1 MQYQFHA
8 QPMITYAEGS
18 SALIGKMLKKCGV
31 PAGAAILM
39 VHGKNVKASGLV
51 DGIEQALQ
59 AEEYRLTAF
68 NKVES
73 DAPVEI
79 IREGVAFAKENKVQ
93 AVVALGGGSCL
104 DIAKAI
110 SIMLSNEG
118 DILNYVGMDVV
129 PNRRNVVFAAIPT
142 TCGTGSEVT
151 DGGVVYDTEH
161 NVKLP
166 FWDSFAAPDI
176 ALLDPLLL
184 AKLPKRLMAQT
195 ALDAMAH
202 SVEAYTSAVA
212 SPMADALALGAI
224 DIIVN
229 QLPIAYN
236 KEANSEELGML
247 LSASTM
253 AGIAFNRSSVHV
265 GHAIAHAM
273 GALAHIHHGAAC
285 ALALPLVLR
294 EECKALPEKMKKLA
308 AIFGVDGADALS
320 AEDLGKRLA
329 EKMEAFTAQF
339 GITSF
344 AEYNVSAEQVETAL
358 AYISQDP
365 IAQVSAQPIS
375 VDTIREYLNSK
386 LH

>member
-8 QPMITYAEGS
+8 QPMITYAEGA
-18 SALIGKMLKKCGV
+18 SALIGKMLKKCGI
-31 PAGAAILM
+31 PAGANVLM

-51 DGIEQALQ
+51 DGVEQALL
-59 AEEYRLTAF
+59 AESYKLVTF

-73 DAPVEI
+73 DAPVGI
-79 IREGVAFAKENKVQ
+79 IREGTAFAKEHNVL

-110 SIMLSNEG
+110 SIMMSNEG

-151 DGGVVYDTEH
+151 DGGVVFDTEH

-184 AKLPKRLMAQT
+184 AKLPKHLIAQT

-202 SVEAYTSAVA
+202 SVEGYTSAVA

-224 DIIVN
+224 EIIVN
-229 QLPIAYN
+229 QLPAAYTKGDN
-236 KEANSEELGML
+236 MAELGML

-265 GHAIAHAM
+265 GHSIAHAV

-285 ALALPLVLR
+285 ALALPLIVR
-294 EECKALPEKMKKLA
+294 EESKALPEKMKKVA
-308 AIFGVDGADALS
+308 AIFGVEGIDALS
-320 AEDLGKRLA
+320 PEDLGKRLA

-344 AEYNVSAEQVETAL
+344 AAYHVTAEQVETAIG
-358 AYISQDP
+358 YISQDP

-375 VDTIREYLNSK
+375 LDTIREYLISK
-386 LH
+386 I

>member
-8 QPMITYAEGS
+8 QPMITYAEGA
-18 SALIGKMLKKCGV
+18 SALIGKMLKKCGI
-31 PAGAAILM
+31 PAGANVLM

-51 DGIEQALQ
+51 DGVEQALL
-59 AEEYRLTAF
+59 AESYKLVTF

-73 DAPVEI
+73 DAPVGI
-79 IREGVAFAKENKVQ
+79 IREGTAFAKEHNVL

-110 SIMLSNEG
+110 SIMMSNEG
-118 DILNYVGMDVV
+118 DILNYVSMDVV

-151 DGGVVYDTEH
+151 DGGVVFDTEN

-184 AKLPKRLMAQT
+184 AKLPKHLIAQT

-202 SVEAYTSAVA
+202 SVEGYTSAVA
-212 SPMADALALGAI
+212 SPMADALALGTI
-224 DIIVN
+224 EIIVN
-229 QLPIAYN
+229 QLPAAYTKGDN
-236 KEANSEELGML
+236 MAELGML

-253 AGIAFNRSSVHV
+253 GGIAFNRSSVHV
-265 GHAIAHAM
+265 GHSIAHAV

-285 ALALPLVLR
+285 ALALPLIVR
-294 EECKALPEKMKKLA
+294 EESKALPEKMKKVA
-308 AIFGVDGADALS
+308 AIFGVEGVDALS
-320 AEDLGKRLA
+320 PEELGKRLA

-344 AEYNVSAEQVETAL
+344 AAYHVTAEQVETAIG
-358 AYISQDP
+358 YISQDP

-375 VDTIREYLNSK
+375 LDTIREYLISK
-386 LH
+386 I

>member
-8 QPMITYAEGS
+8 QPMITYADGA
-18 SALIGKMLKKCGV
+18 SALIGKMLKKCGI
-31 PAGAAILM
+31 PAGANVLM

-51 DGIEQALQ
+51 DGVEQALL
-59 AEEYRLTAF
+59 AESYKLVTF

-73 DAPVEI
+73 DAPVGI
-79 IREGVAFAKENKVQ
+79 IREGTAFAKEHNVL

-110 SIMLSNEG
+110 SIMMSNEG

-151 DGGVVYDTEH
+151 DGGVVFDTEH

-184 AKLPKRLMAQT
+184 AKLPKHLIAQT

-202 SVEAYTSAVA
+202 SVEGYTSAVA

-224 DIIVN
+224 EIIVN
-229 QLPIAYN
+229 QLPAAYTRDN
-236 KEANSEELGML
+236 NMAELGML

-265 GHAIAHAM
+265 GHSIAHAV

-285 ALALPLVLR
+285 ALALPLIVR
-294 EECKALPEKMKKLA
+294 EESKALPEKMKKVA
-308 AIFGVDGADALS
+308 AIFGVEGIDALS
-320 AEDLGKRLA
+320 PEDLGKRLA

-344 AEYNVSAEQVETAL
+344 AAYHVTAEQVETAIG
-358 AYISQDP
+358 YISQDP

-375 VDTIREYLNSK
+375 LDTIREYLISK
-386 LH
+386 I

>member
-8 QPMITYAEGS
+8 QPMITYAEGA
-18 SALIGKMLKKCGV
+18 SALIGKMLKKCGI
-31 PAGAAILM
+31 PAGATVLM

-51 DGIEQALQ
+51 DGIEQALL
-59 AEEYRLTAF
+59 AEEYKLVAF
-68 NKVES
+68 NKVAS

-79 IREGVAFAKENKVQ
+79 IREGVAFAKENGVV

-110 SIMLSNEG
+110 SIMMSNEG
-118 DILNYVGMDVV
+118 DILNYVGMDIV

-202 SVEAYTSAVA
+202 SVEAFTSAVA

-224 DIIVN
+224 DIIIN
-229 QLPIAYN
+229 QLPAAYEKDDN
-236 KEANSEELGML
+236 QEELGML

-265 GHAIAHAM
+265 GHSIAHAI

-285 ALALPLVLR
+285 ALALPLILR

-308 AIFGVDGADALS
+308 AVMKVENADSMTTEQLGA
-320 AEDLGKRLA
+320 RLA

-339 GITSF
+339 DITSF
-344 AEYNVSAEQVETAL
+344 AEYDVSAEHVETAL

-375 VDTIREYLNSK
+375 LDTIREYLNSK
-386 LH
+386 I

>member
-8 QPMITYAEGS
+8 QPMITYAEGA
-18 SALIGKMLKKCGV
+18 SALIGKMLKKCGI
-31 PAGAAILM
+31 PAGANVLM

-51 DGIEQALQ
+51 DGVEQALL
-59 AEEYRLTAF
+59 AESYKLVTF

-73 DAPVEI
+73 DAPVGI
-79 IREGVAFAKENKVQ
+79 IREGTAFAKEHNVL

-110 SIMLSNEG
+110 SIMMSNEG

-151 DGGVVYDTEH
+151 DGGVVFDTEH

-184 AKLPKRLMAQT
+184 AKLPKHLIAQT

-202 SVEAYTSAVA
+202 SVEGYTSAVA

-224 DIIVN
+224 EIIVN
-229 QLPIAYN
+229 QLPAAYTKDDN
-236 KEANSEELGML
+236 MAELGML

-265 GHAIAHAM
+265 GHSIAHAV

-285 ALALPLVLR
+285 ALALPLIVR
-294 EECKALPEKMKKLA
+294 EESKALPEKMKKVA
-308 AIFGVDGADALS
+308 AIFGVEGIDALS
-320 AEDLGKRLA
+320 PENLGKRLA

-344 AEYNVSAEQVETAL
+344 AAYHVTAEQVETAIG
-358 AYISQDP
+358 YISQDP

-375 VDTIREYLNSK
+375 LDTIREYLISK
-386 LH
+386 I

>member
-8 QPMITYAEGS
+8 QPMITYAEGA
-18 SALIGKMLKKCGV
+18 SALIGKMLKKCGI
-31 PAGAAILM
+31 PAGANVLM

-51 DGIEQALQ
+51 DGVEQALL
-59 AEEYRLTAF
+59 AESYKLVTF

-73 DAPVEI
+73 DAPVGI
-79 IREGVAFAKENKVQ
+79 IREGTAFAKEHNVL

-110 SIMLSNEG
+110 SIMMSNEG

-151 DGGVVYDTEH
+151 DGGVVFDTEH

-184 AKLPKRLMAQT
+184 AKLPKHLIAQT

-202 SVEAYTSAVA
+202 SVEGYTSAVA

-224 DIIVN
+224 EIIVN
-229 QLPIAYN
+229 QLPAAYTRDN
-236 KEANSEELGML
+236 NMAELGML

-265 GHAIAHAM
+265 GHSIAHAV

-285 ALALPLVLR
+285 ALALPLIVR
-294 EECKALPEKMKKLA
+294 EECKALPEKMKKVA
-308 AIFGVDGADALS
+308 AIFGVEGIDALS
-320 AEDLGKRLA
+320 PEELGKRLA
-329 EKMEAFTAQF
+329 EKMEAFAAQF

-344 AEYNVSAEQVETAL
+344 AAYHVTAEQVETAIG
-358 AYISQDP
+358 YISQDP

-375 VDTIREYLNSK
+375 LDTIRKYLISK
-386 LH
+386 I

>member
-8 QPMITYAEGS
+8 QPMITYADGA
-18 SALIGKMLKKCGV
+18 SALIGKMLKKCGI
-31 PAGAAILM
+31 PAGANVLM

-51 DGIEQALQ
+51 DGVEQALL
-59 AEEYRLTAF
+59 AESYKLVTF

-73 DAPVEI
+73 DAPVGI
-79 IREGVAFAKENKVQ
+79 IREGTAFAKEHNVL

-110 SIMLSNEG
+110 SIMMSNEG

-151 DGGVVYDTEH
+151 DGGVVFDTEH

-184 AKLPKRLMAQT
+184 AKLPKHLIAQT

-202 SVEAYTSAVA
+202 SVEGYTSAVA

-224 DIIVN
+224 EIIVN
-229 QLPIAYN
+229 QLPAAYTKGDN
-236 KEANSEELGML
+236 MAELGML

-265 GHAIAHAM
+265 GHSIAHAV

-285 ALALPLVLR
+285 ALALPLIVR
-294 EECKALPEKMKKLA
+294 EESKALPEKMKKVA
-308 AIFGVDGADALS
+308 AIFGVEGIDALS
-320 AEDLGKRLA
+320 PEDLGKRLA

-344 AEYNVSAEQVETAL
+344 AAYHVTAEQVETAIG
-358 AYISQDP
+358 YISQDP

-375 VDTIREYLNSK
+375 LDTIREYLISK
-386 LH
+386 I

>member
-8 QPMITYAEGS
+8 QPMITYAEGA
-18 SALIGKMLKKCGV
+18 SALIGKMLKKCGI
-31 PAGAAILM
+31 PAGANVLM

-51 DGIEQALQ
+51 DGVEQALL
-59 AEEYRLTAF
+59 AESYKLVTF

-73 DAPVEI
+73 DAPVGI
-79 IREGVAFAKENKVQ
+79 IREGTAFAKEHNVL

-110 SIMLSNEG
+110 SIMMSNEG

-151 DGGVVYDTEH
+151 DGGVVFDTEH

-184 AKLPKRLMAQT
+184 AKLPKHLIAQT

-202 SVEAYTSAVA
+202 SVEGYTSAVA

-224 DIIVN
+224 EIIVN
-229 QLPIAYN
+229 QLPAAYTRDN
-236 KEANSEELGML
+236 NMAELGML

-265 GHAIAHAM
+265 GHSIAHAV

-285 ALALPLVLR
+285 ALALPLIVR
-294 EECKALPEKMKKLA
+294 EESKALPEKMKKVA
-308 AIFGVDGADALS
+308 AIFGVEGIDALS
-320 AEDLGKRLA
+320 PEDLGKRLA

-344 AEYNVSAEQVETAL
+344 AAYHVTAEQVETAIG
-358 AYISQDP
+358 YISQDP

-375 VDTIREYLNSK
+375 LDTIREYLISK
-386 LH
+386 I